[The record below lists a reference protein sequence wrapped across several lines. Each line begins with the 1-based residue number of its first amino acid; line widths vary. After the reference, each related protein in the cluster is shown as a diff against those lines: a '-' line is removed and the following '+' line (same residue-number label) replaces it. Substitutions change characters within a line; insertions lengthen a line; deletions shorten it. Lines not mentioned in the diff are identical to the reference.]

1 MSSKKTD
8 KLNSFFIKANKK
20 ATCQIK
26 VPAGGAI
33 CGKVLST
40 PDGSTTSL
48 RSHIKSFHTEAALE
62 IVRFEAEFM
71 RKREDDEK
79 RLEKLY
85 TQVEKRTPKKRD
97 QPDHPSSPG
106 SASASDNP
114 DADTV
119 GPSGKN
125 IRNYSFLAYF
135 SNVNKRIFEIIRF

>member
-8 KLNSFFIKANKK
+8 KLNSFFIKVNKK

-26 VPAGGAI
+26 VPAQTGAI
-33 CGKVLST
+33 CGKVLAT

-48 RSHIKSFHTEAALE
+48 RSHIKSFHTEAAME
-62 IVRFEAEFM
+62 IVLFEAEFV
-71 RKREDDEK
+71 RRREEDDK

-97 QPDHPSSPG
+97 QPDHPSS
-106 SASASDNP
+106 ASASDNP

-125 IRNYSFLAYF
+125 IRNNSFLAYF